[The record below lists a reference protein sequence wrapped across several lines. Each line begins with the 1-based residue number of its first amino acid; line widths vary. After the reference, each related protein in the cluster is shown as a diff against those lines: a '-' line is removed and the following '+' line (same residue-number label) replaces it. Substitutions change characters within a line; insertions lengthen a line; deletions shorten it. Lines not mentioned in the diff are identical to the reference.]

1 MLNLFIALIAFIA
14 LVWLAHYYLKIKNS
28 NNNSHCGEPGSISNK
43 FDFYLTIFVDC
54 ILYIPRFILSK
65 FKKKFHFDQT
75 PTSDSKIKVAFI
87 GNYGTACGIATYNQF
102 LLSEL
107 KHHVDLRLFAEY
119 NGDDKS
125 ERLPEDPYW
134 VTRCWTRNQHPKSD
148 LIYAVDSWKPDII
161 HFSHE
166 YGIWHKA
173 YFFTQLIS
181 IFKMKGYKV
190 VSTMHSVYEHMDKLV
205 SESAVPH
212 LIVHTEEGKI
222 TLNKKGIEPVRI
234 AVIPHG
240 TKIFDGTSDNPELLP
255 ALWNTWNSNYTIF
268 QPGFLFPYKG
278 HSRLLKAVAQLKEKY
293 PDIHYIIQ
301 ASENELNKSE
311 HDDLYYKLVLQCQ
324 ELGIE
329 ENVTINR
336 GFVSEDVLLSLIR
349 TVKLC
354 VLPYANHP
362 DHDVRAASGAARMVL
377 PTTTPL
383 IVSGVHLF
391 DDLEGVVPRVRD
403 DFELYQEIDY
413 IFSNYD
419 KCFAEQVSKRKE
431 FLRKTSWSNAASM
444 IAAYYKTLE

>member
-1 MLNLFIALIAFIA
+1 MLNLFIALIAFVA
-14 LVWLAHYYLKIKNS
+14 LVWLAYQYLKIKN
-28 NNNSHCGEPGSISNK
+28 NNNDSHCGSPGNATSK
-43 FDFYLTIFVDC
+43 FDYYLTTFVDC
-54 ILYIPRFILSK
+54 VLYLPRLVLSK
-65 FKKKFHFDQT
+65 FRKPIVINKT
-75 PTSDSKIKVAFI
+75 PTSDSKIKVAYI
-87 GNYGTACGIATYNQF
+87 GNYGTACGIATYNEY

-107 KHHVDLRLFAEY
+107 KQHVDLRLFAEY
-119 NGDDKS
+119 NGDDRT
-125 ERLPEDPYW
+125 ERLPDDPYW

-148 LIYAVDSWKPDII
+148 LIYAVDTWKPDII

-181 IFKMKGYKV
+181 TFKMKGYKV

-205 SESAVPH
+205 SESAVPNI
-212 LIVHTEEGKI
+212 IVHTDEGKI
-222 TLNKKGIEPVRI
+222 TLAKKGIESERI

-255 ALWNTWNSNYTIF
+255 ALWNTWNSDHTIF

-301 ASENELNKSE
+301 ASENELNMSE
-311 HDDLYYKLVLQCQ
+311 HDDLYFRLVDECQ
-324 ELGIE
+324 RLGII

-336 GFVSEDVLLSLIR
+336 GFVAEEVLLSLIR

-354 VLPYANHP
+354 VLPYSNHP
-362 DHDVRAASGAARMVL
+362 DHDVRAASGAARMIL

-391 DDLEGVVPRVRD
+391 DDLEGIVPRVRD
-403 DFELYQEIDY
+403 DFELCQEIDN

-419 KCFAEQVSKRKE
+419 KCFTQQVSKRKE
-431 FLRKTSWSNAASM
+431 FLRNTSWENVASLLSS
-444 IAAYYKTLE
+444 YYKTLV

>member
-1 MLNLFIALIAFIA
+1 MLNLFIALIAFVA
-14 LVWLAHYYLKIKNS
+14 LVWLAYQYLKIKN
-28 NNNSHCGEPGSISNK
+28 NNNDSHCGSPGNATSK
-43 FDFYLTIFVDC
+43 FDYYLTTFVDC
-54 ILYIPRFILSK
+54 VLYLPRLVLSK
-65 FKKKFHFDQT
+65 FRKPIVINKT
-75 PTSDSKIKVAFI
+75 PTSDSKIKVAYI
-87 GNYGTACGIATYNQF
+87 GNYGTACGIATYNEY

-107 KHHVDLRLFAEY
+107 KQHVDLRLFAEY
-119 NGDDKS
+119 NGDDRT
-125 ERLPEDPYW
+125 ERLPDDPYW

-148 LIYAVDSWKPDII
+148 LIYAVDTWKPDII

-181 IFKMKGYKV
+181 TFKMKGYKV

-205 SESAVPH
+205 SESAVPNI
-212 LIVHTEEGKI
+212 IVHTDEGKI
-222 TLNKKGIEPVRI
+222 TLAKKGIESERI

-255 ALWNTWNSNYTIF
+255 ALWNTWNSDHTIF

-301 ASENELNKSE
+301 ASENELNMSE
-311 HDDLYYKLVLQCQ
+311 HDDLYFRLVDECQ
-324 ELGIE
+324 RLGII

-336 GFVSEDVLLSLIR
+336 GFVAEEVLLSLIR

-354 VLPYANHP
+354 VLPYSSHP
-362 DHDVRAASGAARMVL
+362 DHDVRAASGAARMIL

-391 DDLEGVVPRVRD
+391 DDLEGIVPRVRD
-403 DFELYQEIDY
+403 DFELCQEIDN

-419 KCFAEQVSKRKE
+419 KCFTQQVSKRKE
-431 FLRKTSWSNAASM
+431 FLRNTSWENVASLLSS
-444 IAAYYKTLE
+444 YYKTLV

>member
-1 MLNLFIALIAFIA
+1 MFNLFIALFAFIV
-14 LVWLAHYYLKIKNS
+14 LVWLAFQYLKIKNS
-28 NNNSHCGEPGSISNK
+28 NNDSHCGSPGSISNK
-43 FDFYLTIFVDC
+43 FDYYLTIFVDC
-54 ILYIPRFILSK
+54 VLFLPRLILSK
-65 FKKKFHFDQT
+65 FRNKIAINET

-87 GNYGTACGIATYNQF
+87 GNYGTACGIATYNEF

-107 KHHVDLRLFAEY
+107 KQHVDLRLFAEY
-119 NGDDKS
+119 KGDDKS

-134 VTRCWTRNQHPKSD
+134 VIRCWTRNQHPKSD
-148 LIYAVDSWKPDII
+148 LIYAIDSWKPDII

-181 IFKMKGYKV
+181 TFKMKGYKV

-212 LIVHTEEGKI
+212 LVVHTDEGKI
-222 TLNKKGIEPVRI
+222 TLVKKGIESDRI
-234 AVIPHG
+234 TVIPHG
-240 TKIFDGTSDNPELLP
+240 TKILNGTSDNPELLP
-255 ALWNTWNSNYTIF
+255 ALWNTWNSDHTIF

-278 HSRLLKAVAQLKEKY
+278 HSRLLKAVAELKNKY

-311 HDDLYYKLVLQCQ
+311 HDDLYYRLVAECQ
-324 ELGIE
+324 SLDIM

-336 GFVSEDVLLSLIR
+336 GFVSEDILLSLIR

-362 DHDVRAASGAARMVL
+362 DHDVRAASGAARMIL

-391 DDLEGVVPRVRD
+391 DDLEGIVPRVRD
-403 DFELYQEIDY
+403 DFELCQEIDY

-419 KCFAEQVSKRKE
+419 KCFTEQVSKRKE
-431 FLRKTSWSNAASM
+431 FLRNTSWENVASLL
-444 IAAYYKTLE
+444 AHHYKTLI

>member
-1 MLNLFIALIAFIA
+1 MLNLFIALVVFVA
-14 LVWLAHYYLKIKNS
+14 LVWLAYQYLKIKN
-28 NNNSHCGEPGSISNK
+28 NNNDSHCGAPGSKYNK
-43 FDFYLTIFVDC
+43 FDYYLTIFVDC
-54 ILYIPRFILSK
+54 ILYLPRLIYCK
-65 FKKKFHFDQT
+65 FRKPIIINST

-87 GNYGTACGIATYNQF
+87 GNYGTACGIATYNEY

-119 NGDDKS
+119 NGDDRA

-181 IFKMKGYKV
+181 TFKMKGYKV

-205 SESAVPH
+205 SESAVPN
-212 LIVHTEEGKI
+212 LVVHTDEAKI
-222 TLNKKGIEPVRI
+222 TLSKKGIESERI
-234 AVIPHG
+234 FVVPHG
-240 TKIFDGTSDNPELLP
+240 TKILDGTSDNPELLP
-255 ALWNTWNSNYTIF
+255 ALWNTWNSDHTIF

-311 HDDLYYKLVLQCQ
+311 HDDLYYRLVAECQ
-324 ELGIE
+324 SLGII

-336 GFVSEDVLLSLIR
+336 GFVAEEVLLSLIR

-362 DHDVRAASGAARMVL
+362 DHDVRAASGAARMIL

-391 DDLEGVVPRVRD
+391 DDLEGIVPRVRD
-403 DFELYQEIDY
+403 DFELCQEIDN

-419 KCFAEQVSKRKE
+419 KCFTEQVSKRKE
-431 FLRKTSWSNAASM
+431 FLRNTSWENVAYLLSS
-444 IAAYYKTLE
+444 YYKTLV

>member
-1 MLNLFIALIAFIA
+1 MFNFFIALIAFVA
-14 LVWLAHYYLKIKNS
+14 LVWLAYQYLKIKN
-28 NNNSHCGEPGSISNK
+28 NNNDSHCGSSGSINSK
-43 FDFYLTIFVDC
+43 FDYYLTIFIDS
-54 ILYIPRFILSK
+54 ILYLPRLILSK
-65 FKKKFHFDQT
+65 FRKPISINQT

-87 GNYGTACGIATYNQF
+87 GNYGTACGIATYNEY

-107 KHHVDLRLFAEY
+107 KQHVDLRLFAEY
-119 NGDDKS
+119 NGDDRS
-125 ERLPEDPYW
+125 ERMPEDPYW

-148 LIYAVDSWKPDII
+148 LIYAVDTWKPDII

-181 IFKMKGYKV
+181 TFKMKGYKV

-205 SESAVPH
+205 SESAVPN
-212 LIVHTEEGKI
+212 IVVHTDEGKI
-222 TLNKKGIEPVRI
+222 TLAKKGIDSKRI

-240 TKIFDGTSDNPELLP
+240 TKILDGTSDNPELLP
-255 ALWNTWNSNYTIF
+255 ALWNTWNSDHTIF

-311 HDDLYYKLVLQCQ
+311 HDDLYFRLVDEC
-324 ELGIE
+324 ERLGII

-336 GFVSEDVLLSLIR
+336 GFVTEEVLLSLIR

-362 DHDVRAASGAARMVL
+362 DHDVRAASGAARMIL

-391 DDLEGVVPRVRD
+391 DDLEGIVPRVRD
-403 DFELYQEIDY
+403 DFELCQEIDN

-419 KCFAEQVSKRKE
+419 KCFTQQVSKRKE
-431 FLRKTSWSNAASM
+431 FLRNTSWENVASLLS
-444 IAAYYKTLE
+444 AYYKTLV